1 MTENELKEKFISV
14 FEKNIGI
21 IFKISRAYTKTTH
34 DREDLIN
41 DIALELW
48 KAYPNFKGGSKI
60 STWIYRISLNI
71 SMNYIR
77 RKKSN
82 LLFLSKTNQ
91 FDTSAWLQDNEDK
104 KNDEQTDLLY
114 ECIDELTEFNK
125 AIIILYLDG
134 NSHDEISTITG
145 ISNTNV
151 GTRISRIKDQI
162 KKIANT
168 KK

>member
-21 IFKISRAYTKTTH
+21 ILKISRAYAKTTY

-48 KAYPNFKGGSKI
+48 KAYPNFKGDSKI

-71 SMNYIR
+71 SMNYR
-77 RKKSN
+77 RKNKYN
-82 LLFLSKTNQ
+82 LLFFTETSQ
-91 FDTSAWLQDNEDK
+91 FDTSTWLQDTEDNE
-104 KNDEQTDLLY
+104 QSDLLY
-114 ECIDELTEFNK
+114 ECIDDLTEFNK

-145 ISNTNV
+145 ISKTNV
-151 GTRISRIKDQI
+151 ATRISRIKERI
-162 KKIANT
+162 KKIANS